1 MEQKVY
7 IIGHKN
13 PDTDSICS
21 AIGYCYYKKM
31 TGHDN
36 VCAAR
41 LGDINKETEFVLN
54 YFNIAPPKMI
64 TTVKMQVKD
73 LGIDR
78 VVSIS
83 PDTTVLKAWTIM
95 KKQKVKT
102 LPVVDDFGQLLGV
115 CTVSNLTNSYMD
127 VSYNNL
133 FANSN
138 TSTENVLDTLSG
150 TIVNNV
156 TFNFSETS
164 QIIVAAMDENEVVRR
179 VGPNDIVIT
188 GDRDDVQKSVIEKG
202 IGCLIVTGGY
212 IPASDTIKSADS
224 SGCMIMSVPYDSFTT
239 SRLINQSIPVS
250 YVMTRKNIVSFDID
264 DYIDDIKDT
273 MLETRYRAYP
283 VLEANRVIGTISRYH
298 LIKGNRKK
306 VILMDHNERS
316 QTVDGLEEAEILE
329 IIDHHR
335 VGGIQTN
342 TPIIFNNKP
351 LGSTSTIV
359 GELFLDN
366 GVAIPSGIAG
376 ILCAAIISDT
386 LLFKSPTSTELD
398 EEIAHKLAKIAGID
412 IQKFSYDMFKAGT
425 SVAGKSVK
433 EIFYQDFK
441 EFYLGKNKVGIGQ
454 VMTMD
459 IDGIKYMR
467 DEMLSFMEE
476 SRKAK
481 GYDLVMLML
490 TDIIKENS
498 EVLYTPEASRD
509 MIYRAF
515 NVQPSKNSVYL
526 PGVVSRK
533 KQIVPPIALVIK

>member
-95 KKQKVKT
+95 KKKKVKT

-188 GDRDDVQKSVIEKG
+188 GDRD
-202 IGCLIVTGGY
+202 
-212 IPASDTIKSADS
+212 
-224 SGCMIMSVPYDSFTT
+224 
-239 SRLINQSIPVS
+239 
-250 YVMTRKNIVSFDID
+250 
-264 DYIDDIKDT
+264 
-273 MLETRYRAYP
+273 
-283 VLEANRVIGTISRYH
+283 
-298 LIKGNRKK
+298 
-306 VILMDHNERS
+306 
-316 QTVDGLEEAEILE
+316 
-329 IIDHHR
+329 
-335 VGGIQTN
+335 
-342 TPIIFNNKP
+342 
-351 LGSTSTIV
+351 
-359 GELFLDN
+359 
-366 GVAIPSGIAG
+366 
-376 ILCAAIISDT
+376 
-386 LLFKSPTSTELD
+386 
-398 EEIAHKLAKIAGID
+398 
-412 IQKFSYDMFKAGT
+412 
-425 SVAGKSVK
+425 
-433 EIFYQDFK
+433 
-441 EFYLGKNKVGIGQ
+441 
-454 VMTMD
+454 
-459 IDGIKYMR
+459 
-467 DEMLSFMEE
+467 
-476 SRKAK
+476 
-481 GYDLVMLML
+481 
-490 TDIIKENS
+490 
-498 EVLYTPEASRD
+498 
-509 MIYRAF
+509 
-515 NVQPSKNSVYL
+515 
-526 PGVVSRK
+526 
-533 KQIVPPIALVIK
+533 